1 MGLEEVHSYL
11 GKELQ
16 AQGGFFLGRPGG
28 TESEGMAHF
37 LRERLP
43 LKLLGRKKSYSSFFL
58 SNAARYSGISW
69 DTMNDLDYFS
79 YRYLSAALD
88 ADCFGYGEFAPGALG
103 LADMRARLG
112 MPIVRYSLFD
122 PWLAVKNK
130 LEPWTQSLA
139 GMKVLVIHPFTKS
152 ITHQYEQRGQ
162 VGGLPRVLPDFDLE
176 VVRPPVTLL
185 QEESL
190 TWIKEFVLIE
200 EAVLAKNFDVALI
213 GAGSYGLPLAQ
224 SIARSGRK
232 AVHTAGLTQLIFGV
246 IGKRW
251 DGSPVIDEFVDDS
264 WIRPFQED
272 VAPGTEVIEGGSY
285 T

>member
-11 GKELQ
+11 GKELRG
-16 AQGGFFLGRPGG
+16 QGGFFLGRPGG

-43 LKLLGRKKSYSSFFL
+43 LKLLGSKKSYSSFFL

-69 DTMNDLDYFS
+69 SSISDLDHFS

-103 LADMRARLG
+103 IAEMRARLG
-112 MPIVRYSLFD
+112 MPIVRSTLFD
-122 PWLAVKNK
+122 PWLAVRNG
-130 LEPWTQSLA
+130 LEPWTKALA
-139 GMKVLVIHPFTKS
+139 GMKILVVHPFTKS
-152 ITHQYEQRGQ
+152 IKHQFERSER
-162 VGGLPRVLPDFDLE
+162 VNGLRLVLPIFDLE
-176 VVRPPVTLL
+176 VIRPPVTL
-185 QEESL
+185 SKGAS
-190 TWIKEFVLIE
+190 TWIEEFRLIE
-200 EAVLAKNFDVALI
+200 SEILARDFDVALI

-224 SIARSGRK
+224 SVARSGKK
-232 AVHTAGLTQLIFGV
+232 AIHTAGITQLIFGV

-251 DGSPVIDEFVDDS
+251 ERSALVDEFVDDS

-272 VAPGTEVIEGGSY
+272 VAPGTEAIEGGSY